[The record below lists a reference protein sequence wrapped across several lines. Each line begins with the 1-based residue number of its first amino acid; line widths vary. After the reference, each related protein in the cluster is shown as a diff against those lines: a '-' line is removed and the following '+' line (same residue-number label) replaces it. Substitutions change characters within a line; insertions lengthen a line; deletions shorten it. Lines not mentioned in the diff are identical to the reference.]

1 MRERGDVD
9 ATDSYRLV
17 VHVGE
22 ELNEAWAG
30 GEPLASKLGSEAIH
44 QGVLLRE

>member
-1 MRERGDVD
+1 MSAHGDVD

-22 ELNEAWAG
+22 ELIEVWAG
-30 GEPLASKLGSEAIH
+30 GEPLASRLGSEGIH
-44 QGVLLRE
+44 QGIKLRE